1 VFGAGPHEK
10 LTLRVSRQ
18 GDGLALC
25 GPKSRSGTQ
34 HDEPLAIRDDGVR
47 LPIRARLADLY
58 ASAKGVRRGRKECLT
73 GASGDLASDP
83 APFEFADL
91 RPAVRIVGLDAESA
105 EHFAALGHRTL
116 HLGSQAV
123 GGQAVLLDPVEP
135 NRPRMTNLLPERER
149 LLAQKDAV
157 TNGPVMTRN
166 SFSRQMAEGQHT
178 ASAGAIRW

>member
-1 VFGAGPHEK
+1 M
-10 LTLRVSRQ
+10 
-18 GDGLALC
+18 
-25 GPKSRSGTQ
+25 
-34 HDEPLAIRDDGVR
+34 
-47 LPIRARLADLY
+47 RARLADLY

-73 GASGDLASDP
+73 GASGDLGSDP

-91 RPAVRIVGLDAESA
+91 RSAVRVPGLDAEPA
-105 EHFAALGHRTL
+105 EHFAALSKRTP
-116 HLGSQAV
+116 HLGSQPM
-123 GGQAVLLDPVEP
+123 GGQAVRLDPVEP

-178 ASAGAIRW
+178 ASAGAIR